1 MSSFLRGGRGGGID
15 DRKVHIPK
23 IGAKDSVG
31 LVVLFGGFLGVL
43 RLYVSPLRLKK
54 QRKPYSARHFELYT
68 SIFPIRLRMRVM
80 PENVKPFNIGLYLFQ
95 HDGTYFIGRE
105 YFH

>member
-1 MSSFLRGGRGGGID
+1 
-15 DRKVHIPK
+15 
-23 IGAKDSVG
+23 
-31 LVVLFGGFLGVL
+31 
-43 RLYVSPLRLKK
+43 
-54 QRKPYSARHFELYT
+54 
-68 SIFPIRLRMRVM
+68 M